1 MENFFFYIGEQSYL
15 VFIFIFKIYLFLIE
29 GYLLYN
35 IVLVSAIHQHE
46 SVIGTHIPPPS

>member
-15 VFIFIFKIYLFLIE
+15 VFIFIFKIYLVLIE

-35 IVLVSAIHQHE
+35 IVLVSAIHQHD
-46 SVIGTHIPPPS
+46 SAVGIRTSLPS